1 MSTPNPNPD
10 PPKPEIKEL
19 PDIALHLV
27 EIELQKDPVLGF
39 GFNIIGGVDEP
50 HIPGHPGIFISRINP
65 EGPAAKDGRF
75 RLGDRIAALNDISLT
90 YKTHSEAVDIFRQA
104 SGKVKLLIEQD
115 AETLLL
121 SAPCSVFATP
131 VTDSPVQETLRL
143 SILKSNSKTST
154 LPGDTVIKTP
164 SGSPQKTEITM
175 VAAIS
180 PADVSVNP
188 SFQLDKPIA
197 DPEAT
202 LSSNENGTVVQ
213 RTRRQSFREPLVTLQ
228 PLEAE
233 QRKPS
238 EAEQRKP
245 PEPSSTQN
253 HVPTVVFP
261 IKAVPVEEEEDR
273 ASTISVAPSVYSVID
288 DVPRTPKKPSSWF
301 DPSSPSLVTEAI
313 FISIGAISLGLSIAF
328 AVRYFRNRR

>member
-10 PPKPEIKEL
+10 PSKPEIKEL

-27 EIELQKDPVLGF
+27 EIEIQKDPVLGF

-90 YKTHSEAVDIFRQA
+90 FKTHSEAVDIFRQA

-154 LPGDTVIKTP
+154 VPGAGDTVIKTP

-175 VAAIS
+175 VAAVS
-180 PADVSVNP
+180 PVDVNVNP

-197 DPEAT
+197 NSEAT

-233 QRKPS
+233 Q
-238 EAEQRKP
+238 QKP
-245 PEPSSTQN
+245 PEPSATQN
-253 HVPTVVFP
+253 RVPTVVFP

-301 DPSSPSLVTEAI
+301 DPSSVKKAVSGFWNSLK
-313 FISIGAISLGLSIAF
+313 SP
-328 AVRYFRNRR
+328 FRR